1 MDMKNIALQIVD
13 LQKTAFDSGYETL
26 VALQDQAEK
35 VLNALVDQT
44 GWFPSEGNGAL
55 SEWMG
60 MYKRER
66 DDLKKA
72 FDDGFDHLSFTIA
85 SSFESMKL

>member
-1 MDMKNIALQIVD
+1 MDMKNMALQMVD
-13 LQKTAFDSGYETL
+13 VQKTAFDSGYETL

-35 VLNALVDQT
+35 VLNTLVDQS
-44 GWFPSEGNGAL
+44 GWFPSEGKGAL

-66 DDLKKA
+66 DDFKRAL
-72 FDDGFDHLSFTIA
+72 DDGFDHLGVTIA